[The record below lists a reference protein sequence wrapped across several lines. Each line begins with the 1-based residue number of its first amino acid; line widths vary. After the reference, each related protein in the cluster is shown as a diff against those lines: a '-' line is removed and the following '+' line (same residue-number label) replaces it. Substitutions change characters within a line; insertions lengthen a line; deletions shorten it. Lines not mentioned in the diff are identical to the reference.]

1 MKSVHNP
8 DQMFSDRGLLPE
20 KKSSKRA
27 KAEKKKKRKKGEL
40 EV

>member
-1 MKSVHNP
+1 MTSVHNP
-8 DQMFSDRGLLPE
+8 EQMFSDRGLLPE

-27 KAEKKKKRKKGEL
+27 KAEKKKRKKKREL